1 MGSLA
6 VMDTEPTTSKRS
18 ISPQEMDTM
27 QSTMIQLDTI
37 PTELL
42 LHILQFLE
50 VRYITQV
57 VSRVCTYFNSIA
69 KDEATWKIRIA
80 KRWPG
85 QYPAIPPSHPFDW
98 TMACIAREE
107 ETKQWGEATTIVPP
121 SITCSN
127 AHYSSVDCIKVM
139 NRLVVSGSRDRGVNI
154 WNVDQVLEG
163 NPKPSLKVP
172 DAHKGWVWS
181 FSSSGHQPGGDMDLV
196 SGSWDNTV
204 KFWRI
209 TSSELKETRKPVN
222 LKVAVLATDI
232 HETRVVAGTYDK
244 KVILMDTREDV
255 KKMTFFK
262 CHTKPVLAVKI
273 TDRQVISLSEDQ
285 YLVVYDRAAGKR
297 FKKILIPGHGFPMSM
312 SWHGNCLYV
321 GDKTGCLYLID
332 TTKDAFEIVQQYNTG
347 HSGKVTSI
355 ATGLGSL
362 ITSSSDGDIRF
373 FHPSRNLDLM
383 ATIKNPDCGEAAQIS
398 YNDHILAGAFSN
410 NTVKIWAKA

>member
-6 VMDTEPTTSKRS
+6 VMDTDPTTSKRS
-18 ISPQEMDTM
+18 LSPQEMDTM

-50 VRYITQV
+50 VKYITQV

-154 WNVDQVLEG
+154 WNVDQV
-163 NPKPSLKVP
+163 
-172 DAHKGWVWS
+172 W
-181 FSSSGHQPGGDMDLV
+181 
-196 SGSWDNTV
+196 
-204 KFWRI
+204 
-209 TSSELKETRKPVN
+209 
-222 LKVAVLATDI
+222 
-232 HETRVVAGTYDK
+232 
-244 KVILMDTREDV
+244 
-255 KKMTFFK
+255 
-262 CHTKPVLAVKI
+262 
-273 TDRQVISLSEDQ
+273 
-285 YLVVYDRAAGKR
+285 GK
-297 FKKILIPGHGFPMSM
+297 
-312 SWHGNCLYV
+312 Y
-321 GDKTGCLYLID
+321 Y
-332 TTKDAFEIVQQYNTG
+332 
-347 HSGKVTSI
+347 
-355 ATGLGSL
+355 
-362 ITSSSDGDIRF
+362 
-373 FHPSRNLDLM
+373 
-383 ATIKNPDCGEAAQIS
+383 
-398 YNDHILAGAFSN
+398 
-410 NTVKIWAKA
+410 

>member
-6 VMDTEPTTSKRS
+6 VMDTDPANSKRS
-18 ISPQEMDTM
+18 LSPQEMDTM

-107 ETKQWGEATTIVPP
+107 ETKQWGEASTIPP

-297 FKKILIPGHGFPMSM
+297 FKKILIPGQGFPMSM

-410 NTVKIWAKA
+410 NTVKIWARA